1 MRNRYQFSSHAIPI
15 DGFAILDLKG
25 QKARAMLRDMKL
37 ALGFILGF
45 SVIGLGIGCGGG
57 DDTPPI
63 QVGGSGTGGSG
74 TGGTTVLPGGTGSLG
89 EGVPLTPMNGW
100 VPADNIL
107 MIQGAMFPFGD
118 DTSKVG
124 MMPADFSMSGDKACI
139 KGTAAKVDM
148 TSMPCAT
155 MMFTPPATDCYGQY
169 WGAAIGMNLNQTI
182 DMTTMKGGTPAPFNA
197 SALTGFAFEISGDG
211 VPGTKDLRFKIE
223 NASGE
228 FCNPGT
234 KPVKKGVNSF
244 KFGDLVK
251 ECWKMPTATTPTGE
265 SAKADL
271 IKIAWQVVTN
281 ASGTVPFDFCVSN
294 VRALQ

>member
-1 MRNRYQFSSHAIPI
+1 MSRACVWAAAATVALSSPALAGYVPSSSTVY
-15 DGFAILDLKG
+15 DAP
-25 QKARAMLRDMKL
+25 ASYYSRA
-37 ALGFILGF
+37 
-45 SVIGLGIGCGGG
+45 GG
-57 DDTPPI
+57 P
-63 QVGGSGTGGSG
+63 
-74 TGGTTVLPGGTGSLG
+74 
-89 EGVPLTPMNGW
+89 
-100 VPADNIL
+100 
-107 MIQGAMFPFGD
+107 
-118 DTSKVG
+118 
-124 MMPADFSMSGDKACI
+124 
-139 KGTAAKVDM
+139 
-148 TSMPCAT
+148 
-155 MMFTPPATDCYGQY
+155 
-169 WGAAIGMNLNQTI
+169 TI

>member
-1 MRNRYQFSSHAIPI
+1 LETIPI

-25 QKARAMLRDMKL
+25 QSARAMLRHMKS
-37 ALGFILGF
+37 ALGLILGF
-45 SVIGLGIGCGGG
+45 LVIGVGIGCGGG
-57 DDTPPI
+57 GDDSPPI
-63 QVGGSGTGGSG
+63 QVGGSGGSG
-74 TGGTTVLPGGTGSLG
+74 TGGSSVVPGGTGTLG
-89 EGVPLTPMNGW
+89 EGVPLTPNNGW
-100 VPADNIL
+100 VPADNVL

-124 MMPADFSMSGDKACI
+124 MMPPDFSASGDKACI

-148 TSMPCAT
+148 TSMPCTT
-155 MMFTPPATDCYGQY
+155 MMFTPPAKDCYGQF
-169 WGAAIGMNLNQTI
+169 WGAAIGMNLNQMI
-182 DMTTMKGGTPAPFNA
+182 DMTTMAGGTPAPFDA

-211 VPGTKDLRFKIE
+211 VPGTKSLRFKVE

-234 KPVKKGVNSF
+234 KPVNKGPNKF
-244 KFGDLVK
+244 LFGDLVK
-251 ECWKMPTATTPTGE
+251 ECWNPPSATTPTGE
-265 SAKADL
+265 TAKKDL

-281 ASGTVPFDFCVSN
+281 AMGTVPFDFCVSN